1 MSIFLEV
8 KHFWLK
14 VAKHCF
20 WFRCM
25 NVPIND
31 IAHYETAKIVK
42 QNITLKVEFYL
53 P

>member
-25 NVPIND
+25 NVPND

-42 QNITLKVEFYL
+42 QNITLKVEFCL